1 MTDKKLL
8 ELAAK
13 ACGLLKD
20 GVFYGDDKWNPL
32 ENDGESLRLAVR
44 LMLTIEVFK
53 HVVSVFGSG
62 FNIIEIIEND
72 AFTATRRA
80 IVKVAAEMGK
90 EL

>member
-1 MTDKKLL
+1 
-8 ELAAK
+8 
-13 ACGLLKD
+13 
-20 GVFYGDDKWNPL
+20 
-32 ENDGESLRLAVR
+32 
-44 LMLTIEVFK
+44 
-53 HVVSVFGSG
+53 VSVFGNG

>member
-1 MTDKKLL
+1 MKDEQLL

-32 ENDGESLRLAVR
+32 ENDGDSLRLAVR
-44 LMLTIEVFK
+44 LMFNIEVFK
-53 HVVSVFGSG
+53 NVVSVFGDG
-62 FNIIEIIEND
+62 FDITEIIEND
-72 AFTATRRA
+72 AFAATRRA